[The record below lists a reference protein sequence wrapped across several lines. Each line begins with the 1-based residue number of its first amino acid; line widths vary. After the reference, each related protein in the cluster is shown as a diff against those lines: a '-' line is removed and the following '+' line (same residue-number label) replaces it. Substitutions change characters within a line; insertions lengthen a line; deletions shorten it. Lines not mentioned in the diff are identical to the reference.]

1 MAQSNIP
8 GTNPTPRAGDDSE
21 AVAFARWTEDH
32 VTPQKLAVTRGD
44 GNAVEVVA
52 VPRGLTLQ
60 SVKHLLDEQRETPER
75 IRGTAKLDEVDSFLS
90 HVGRFRGDSTAIY
103 ASRSTTSPGFVAVY
117 DYHAPGAPAWGQHRA
132 EFRPAL
138 AQAWRAWQ
146 GANGKEMDTGAFAEW
161 WEEHAVEVLDPAT
174 EAAKDASLRLRA
186 IDLRV
191 GTPSEVLA
199 LSRGLEIRVEQ
210 TLSDVKRLATGEM
223 KLTYE
228 EQVKGS
234 NGAPLDVPAA
244 FVVGVPVFDEGVD
257 GDVWALPVRLR
268 MRRQAASI
276 TWSFHLLDADVT
288 FRRAVDGLI
297 EKVSAKTGLPVL
309 IGTPE

>member
-8 GTNPTPRAGDDSE
+8 GTNPTPRGGDDSE
-21 AVAFARWTEDH
+21 AVAFARWTEEH
-32 VTPQKLAVTRGD
+32 VTPQKITVTRGNGD
-44 GNAVEVVA
+44 VAEVVA
-52 VPRGLTLQ
+52 VPCGLTLQ

-75 IRGTAKLDEVDSFLS
+75 IRGTAKLDEVESFLL
-90 HVGRFRGDSTAIY
+90 HVARFRSEATAIY

-117 DYHAPGAPAWGQHRA
+117 DYHAPGAPAWAQHRA

-138 AQAWRAWQ
+138 SPAWRAWQ
-146 GANGKEMDTGAFAEW
+146 SANGEEMNTGAFAEW
-161 WEEHAVEVLDPAT
+161 WEEHAVEVLDPAG
-174 EAAKDASLRLRA
+174 EAAKDATTRLRA

-199 LSRGLEIRVEQ
+199 LSRGLEIRVES
-210 TLSDVKRLATGEM
+210 TVSDVKRLATGEM
-223 KLTYE
+223 KLTYD
-228 EQVKGS
+228 EQVKGA

-244 FVVGVPVFDEGVD
+244 FVVGVPVFDEGVE

-276 TWSFHLLDADVT
+276 AWSFHLLDADVT
-288 FRRAVDGLI
+288 FHTAVDRLI
-297 EKVSAKTGLPVL
+297 EKVRAKTGLPVL